1 MIVRFLN
8 AMVEGEEKEL
18 LKLEIHQLV
27 VKVQY
32 GTSASS
38 SLGNHSKLTLK
49 VDHSTNLLKE

>member
-32 GTSASS
+32 GISPSS
-38 SLGNHSKLTLK
+38 SLGDSS
-49 VDHSTNLLKE
+49 VSCESTIWNICI